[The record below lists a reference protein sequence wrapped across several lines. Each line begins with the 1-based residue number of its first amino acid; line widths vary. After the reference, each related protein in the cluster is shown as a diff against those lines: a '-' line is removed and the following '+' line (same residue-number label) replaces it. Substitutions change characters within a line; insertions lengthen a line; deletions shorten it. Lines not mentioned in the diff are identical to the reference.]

1 MWTETEGKEIELG
14 AVAIR
19 VGIEFGAISSVTRLP
34 DHAARSMI

>member
-19 VGIEFGAISSVTRLP
+19 VGIEFGAISSDEVTPIMRRG
-34 DHAARSMI
+34 H